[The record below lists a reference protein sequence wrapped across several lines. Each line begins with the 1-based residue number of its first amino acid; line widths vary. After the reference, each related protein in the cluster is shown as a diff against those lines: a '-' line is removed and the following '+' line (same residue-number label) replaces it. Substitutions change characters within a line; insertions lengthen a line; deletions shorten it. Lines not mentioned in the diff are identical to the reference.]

1 MISKRL
7 EPHVASEASWSEH
20 AMCQS
25 GEAVGGQ
32 AHVCSA
38 GDQAHKCLDVAAD
51 TGTGPGLPE
60 PGGLPGELQ

>member
-1 MISKRL
+1 MISERL
-7 EPHVASEASWSEH
+7 EPHVASEAPWQEH
-20 AMCQS
+20 ATRQD
-25 GEAVGGQ
+25 GEAVGDQ

-38 GDQAHKCLDVAAD
+38 GDQARKGPDVAAD

>member
-1 MISKRL
+1 M
-7 EPHVASEASWSEH
+7 
-20 AMCQS
+20 
-25 GEAVGGQ
+25 GDQ

-38 GDQAHKCLDVAAD
+38 GDQARKGPDVAAD